1 VRGGLSRA
9 AAIST
14 RLRRERQLAFYRD
27 VDFIP
32 TEQEADADA
41 HQAHDDAAW
50 VVRLAARVIDRPIP

>member
-9 AAIST
+9 AALAKP
-14 RLRRERQLAFYRD
+14 LRRELAFYRD